1 MQQTIVTKEQGHQA
15 IDTSAYTDV
24 INEIGFMTLSSTAD
38 DIHKDVHR
46 LMDEKHRHWLFH
58 WDDIGDGRKVVT
70 VRSPYLSGIN
80 VVPSPLPKVGDMVE
94 FDVRLHA
101 VRRGGR
107 REFPL
112 KAAEVNAW
120 MQPRMKGF
128 CLIGVRSV
136 ATCAI
141 PKNKEFTFNGF
152 MVHGSALVDDADA
165 AFQTLTEGIGR
176 SRGYGFGML
185 MISKEA

>member
-1 MQQTIVTKEQGHQA
+1 MQQTTVAEDRCHQE
-15 IDTSAYTDV
+15 IDASAHTDV
-24 INEIGFMTLSSTAD
+24 IKEIGFMTRSSTAD
-38 DIHKDVHR
+38 GIHKDVHR

-58 WDDIGDGRKVVT
+58 WDDIGDGRKLVT
-70 VRSPYLSGIN
+70 VRSTGLTGIN
-80 VVPSPLPKVGDMVE
+80 VVPSILPKVGDRVE

-112 KAAEVNAW
+112 KATDVGAW

-136 ATCAI
+136 AACAI

-152 MVHGSALVDDADA
+152 LVHGSALVDDADA

>member
-1 MQQTIVTKEQGHQA
+1 MQQPIAVKEQCHPVMDAQ
-15 IDTSAYTDV
+15 THTNV
-24 INEIGFMTLSSTAD
+24 INESGFMTLANTAD
-38 DIHKDVHR
+38 DLHKDIHR
-46 LMDEKHRHWLFH
+46 VMGVKQRHWLFH
-58 WDDIGDGRKVVT
+58 WDDIGGGRKMVT
-70 VRSPYLSGIN
+70 IRSPHLSGAS
-80 VVPSPLPKVGDMVE
+80 VVQSPLPKVGDRVE
-94 FDVRLHA
+94 FEVRLHA

-112 KAAEVNAW
+112 KATEVGAW

-128 CLIGVRSV
+128 CLVGVRSV
-136 ATCAI
+136 AACAI
-141 PKNKEFTFNGF
+141 PKNKEFNFNGF
-152 MVHGSALVDDADA
+152 LVHGSALIDDADA